1 MVWNNLISF
10 FSPYFF
16 SRWNFL
22 YFTYILFV
30 LYANFMPSTT
40 IWVLKIMKWKEKNKR
55 IKFIVIFY
63 WNDTKCSGKKTENF
77 TVKYSL
83 FWFSQINF
91 QEYTELNVNS
101 VRERKPEQDK
111 MIIMYFNN
119 WIKSWRKWAET
130 EV

>member
-22 YFTYILFV
+22 YFTHILFV

-55 IKFIVIFY
+55 IKFIVNFY